1 MEAVALDW
9 AREVATTGLA
19 RWASGSAYPW
29 INVAHVL
36 GLVLFLGSIAVVDL
50 RVAGAWPRLP
60 AGELTRALTPFAVAG
75 FGVMLVSGALLFA
88 ADAPATV
95 ASAAFRWKLAAIGL
109 ALLNAAAFRSWFA
122 DGANKRAAGLM
133 AVASLCLWVT
143 VATLGRMIA
152 YT

>member
-1 MEAVALDW
+1 MEAAALDW
-9 AREVATTGLA
+9 ARDLSTTGLA
-19 RWASGSAYPW
+19 RWASGAAYPW

-36 GLVLFLGSIAVVDL
+36 GLVLFLGSIGIVDL

-60 AGELTRALTPFAVAG
+60 ADELVRALTPFAVAG
-75 FGVMLVSGALLFA
+75 FGVMLVSGTLLFA
-88 ADAPATV
+88 ADAPATL

-122 DGANKRAAGLM
+122 SGANPRAAGVM
-133 AVASLCLWVT
+133 AIASLGLWVT

>member
-1 MEAVALDW
+1 MEAAALDW
-9 AREVATTGLA
+9 ARALATTDLA
-19 RWASGSAYPW
+19 RWAGGAAYPW

-60 AGELTRALTPFAVAG
+60 AADLARALTPLAVAG
-75 FGVMLVSGALLFA
+75 FAVMLASGALLVA

-95 ASAAFRWKLAAIGL
+95 AAAAFRWKLAAIGF
-109 ALLNAAAFRSWFA
+109 ALLNAAAFRRWFA
-122 DGANKRAAGLM
+122 ADMERRAARAM
-133 AVASLCLWVT
+133 AVASLGLWVT